1 MKQTNKIEL
10 AFEEEDQKPMMV
22 HCSKCNK
29 LFDRKTKYTKICE
42 DCWNNTKRGDSIGFR
57 GYGSCDLCGGV
68 IFNNEKKITV
78 TSQGEYGLIIKFK
91 RECKN
96 IGSYHLSCWNSMIQK
111 KIDSIT
117 KKNKLLTETNR
128 ILVAKQMLA

>member
-1 MKQTNKIEL
+1 MKQKNKTEL
-10 AFEEEDQKPMMV
+10 AFEEEYQKPMMV
-22 HCSKCNK
+22 HCSTCNG

-42 DCWNNTKRGDSIGFR
+42 KCWSNTKKFKIVGFR
-57 GYGSCDLCGGV
+57 GQDSCELCGNV
-68 IFNNEKKITV
+68 IFSNDKRIALV
-78 TSQGEYGLIIKFK
+78 SQGEYGAVLKFK